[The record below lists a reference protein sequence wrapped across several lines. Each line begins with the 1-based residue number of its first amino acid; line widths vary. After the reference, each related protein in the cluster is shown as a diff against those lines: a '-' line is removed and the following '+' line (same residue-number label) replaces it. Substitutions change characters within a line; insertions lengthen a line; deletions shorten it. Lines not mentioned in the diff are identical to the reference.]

1 MTPERWQQVKE
12 VFSAA
17 SVLAAEEQR
26 AYLEQA
32 CGNDAE
38 LRSEVDSLLD
48 AHSSEDAVLDRPAT
62 SYLSSEEALAA
73 ADPWLRRRV
82 GPYELVALIGR
93 GGMGAVYR
101 ARRVDAEYEKEVA
114 IKLVPAGYH
123 VDYVLQRLRAERQI
137 LANLDHPNIARLI
150 DGGAT
155 DDGLPYLVMELVDG
169 EPLDHYCGGRNLS
182 LRDRLRLFREVC
194 AAVSYAHQRLVI
206 HRDLKPG
213 NILVTADGTVKLLDF
228 GIAKLTQPAMA
239 ETSTA
244 PTVTLMQALT
254 PGFSSPEQILGKTI
268 TTTSDVYSLGVVLYL
283 LLTGRSPY
291 ATRLDTAQDAIR
303 QVCEVEPA
311 LPSAHSGHLDRDLDA
326 ITMYALRKEPERRY
340 RSVDEFS
347 EDIRRYLE
355 GRPVTARGDQ
365 FSYRAGKLIR
375 RRKLEIAAAGLIGL
389 TLVGG
394 VVASVRQA
402 RIAEEQR
409 VQAEQ
414 QRERAERHFASVR
427 KLADAFMFQVH
438 DAIENLPGSTAAREL
453 LVNTALEYLNTLA
466 NEAGGDI
473 GLQHEL
479 GNAYRKVADIQG
491 QAYGASKGQP
501 RAALESYTKSVA
513 LLEPVVAADPA
524 NRQAQT
530 SLAQSLL
537 QQSRLFLL
545 LGEPDEATKT
555 SRRTV
560 AMYEALAAD
569 RSDTES
575 RKNHANAL
583 SVHSYNMDMG
593 GKQDAGIPFARKAI
607 AILEELVREHPKD
620 SSLLYQLSVAYSAL
634 GNVLP
639 GPERDP
645 ARIDEALELT
655 RKALEIDEP
664 LAAST
669 GGRNR
674 SHVHSLLADHINL
687 ALLLNEKGRY
697 VEALTHIR
705 AAEPWIASMLADK
718 DDKQVPLDATFL
730 DWHGGRALLGL
741 GRYAE
746 AERTFARSYAS
757 LQKIASESD
766 TLQVQYLLG
775 GMAWGQGEAN
785 ERQKRWAA
793 AKEWYETAIPH
804 FNTVT
809 ADVDLDYLDQI
820 PITRA
825 IEGLARSK
833 AELAR
838 Q

>member
-17 SVLAAEEQR
+17 SALAADEQR
-26 AYLEQA
+26 AYLDEA

-48 AHSSEDAVLDRPAT
+48 AHRSDDAILDRPAT
-62 SYLSSEEALAA
+62 SYLSSEDALAA

-82 GPYELVALIGR
+82 GPYELVSLIGR

-155 DDGLPYLVMELVDG
+155 DDGMPYLVMELVDG
-169 EPLDHYCGGRNLS
+169 QPLDHYCDQHELS

-213 NILVTADGTVKLLDF
+213 NILVTADGMVKLLDF
-228 GIAKLTQPAMA
+228 GIAKLVQPSLT

-254 PGFSSPEQILGKTI
+254 PGFSSPEQILGRTI

-291 ATRLDTAQDAIR
+291 ATKLDTAQDAIR

-311 LPSAHSGHLDRDLDA
+311 RPSAHANHLDRDLDA

-347 EDIRRYLE
+347 EDIRRYLD
-355 GRPVTARGDQ
+355 GRPVVARGDQ
-365 FSYRAGKLIR
+365 LGYRAGKFVR
-375 RRKLEIAAAGLIGL
+375 RRKLEIAAAALIGV
-389 TLVGG
+389 TLLGG
-394 VVASVRQA
+394 VVVSVRQA

-409 VQAEQ
+409 LQAEQ

-438 DAIENLPGSTAAREL
+438 DAIEELPGATTAREL

-466 NEAGGDI
+466 KEASGDL
-473 GLQHEL
+473 GLQQEL
-479 GNAYRKVADIQG
+479 GNAYRKVANIQG
-491 QAYGASKGQP
+491 QAYGQNKGQP
-501 RAALESYTKSVA
+501 REALESYTKSVS
-513 LLEPVVAADPA
+513 LLQPVVAADPS
-524 NRQAQT
+524 NRVARN
-530 SLAQSLL
+530 SLAQGKLE
-537 QQSRLFLL
+537 QSRLFLL
-545 LGEPDEATKT
+545 LGEPAEATAA
-555 SRRTV
+555 SSQSIEIF
-560 AMYEALAAD
+560 EALAAGN
-569 RSDTES
+569 SDKEA
-575 RKNHANAL
+575 RKDLANAY

-607 AILEELVREHPKD
+607 AILEALLAEHPKD
-620 SSLLYQLSVAYSAL
+620 SSVQFQLSKAYSAL
-634 GNVLP
+634 GSILP
-639 GPERDP
+639 GPEADP
-645 ARIDEALELT
+645 AWIDEALALT
-655 RKALEIDEP
+655 LKALAMDKALVEG
-664 LAAST
+664 AS
-669 GGRNR
+669 GRNIGY
-674 SHVHSLLADHINL
+674 VHALLADYINIGQM
-687 ALLLNEKGRY
+687 LNAKGDY
-697 VEALTHIR
+697 AAGLKHIR
-705 AAEPWIASMLADK
+705 AADPWIAILLADQN
-718 DDKQVPLDATFL
+718 DKQVPLDATFL
-730 DWHGGRALLGL
+730 DWHGGRSLLEL

-746 AERTFARSYAS
+746 AEQAFARSYAS
-757 LQKIASESD
+757 LEKIASESD
-766 TLQVQYLLG
+766 TLQVQYLMG
-775 GMAWGQGEAN
+775 GMAWGLGEVSL
-785 ERQKRWAA
+785 RQRRWAG
-793 AKEWYETAIPH
+793 AKEWFEKALPH
-804 FNTVT
+804 FNLVT
-809 ADVDLDYLDQI
+809 ADVDLDYMDKI
-820 PITRA
+820 PIQRA
-825 IEGLARSK
+825 IEGLAKSK